1 MPADER
7 RPITVALTVLA
18 YIVVSFGVQ
27 GTSHFAINAEHYA
40 TIPIMRAEPVIP
52 MGIASM
58 VIQGLLF
65 AWLFPIFN
73 RRGNALRNG
82 ILFSWALGGFL
93 ASYIVLGEAGKYA
106 IPSIP
111 AWIAVEAGAAF
122 AQYTLFGAVLG
133 WLHRRD
139 LTVPAGQMA

>member
-1 MPADER
+1 MPAEER
-7 RPITVALTVLA
+7 RPVTVALTVLA

-27 GTSHFAINAEHYA
+27 GTSHFAINSEHYA
-40 TIPIMRAEPVIP
+40 AIPIMRAEPVIA

-73 RRGNALRNG
+73 RRGSPLRNG
-82 ILFSWALGGFL
+82 IVFSWALGAFL

-111 AWIAVEAGAAF
+111 SWIGVEASAAF
-122 AQYTLFGAVLG
+122 AQYTFFGAVLG
-133 WLHRRD
+133 WLHRRE
-139 LTVPAGQMA
+139 LALPAGQMA

>member
-1 MPADER
+1 MPAEDR
-7 RPITVALTVLA
+7 RPVTVALTVLA
-18 YIVVSFGVQ
+18 YVVVTFGVQ

-40 TIPIMRAEPVIP
+40 AIPIMRAEPVIA
-52 MGIASM
+52 MGVTSM

-73 RRGNALRNG
+73 RRGSAVRNG
-82 ILFSWALGGFL
+82 IVFSWALGAFL
-93 ASYIVLGEAGKYA
+93 ASYIILGEAGKYA

-111 AWIAVEAGAAF
+111 SWIAIEASTAF

-139 LTVPAGQMA
+139 VAVPAGQMA

>member
-1 MPADER
+1 MAPEER
-7 RPITVALTVLA
+7 RPITVSLTVLA

-27 GTSHFAINAEHYA
+27 GTSHFAINAGHYA
-40 TIPIMRAEPVIP
+40 AIPIMRTEPVIA
-52 MGIASM
+52 MGLASM

-73 RRGNALRNG
+73 RRGSTLRNG
-82 ILFSWALGGFL
+82 VVFSWALGAFL

-111 AWIAVEAGAAF
+111 AWIAVEASVAF